1 MANHLHNGSSDSE
14 RKARWLAALLTT
26 VIVVAAA
33 ALMACTYLSVT
44 KYGIVVS
51 DKQDIVLVAEEFIDV
66 VDMPAAPD
74 MDGQHDSRA
83 QADEQ
88 LESQPTPISGTD
100 VDDQGNAGDPPPVTT
115 AKQESSVKQKKP
127 KAEEKPKPNG
137 PAVDKKKKEEEAI
150 KRKAENEVANAFNKS
165 QGKHNN
171 SAGAADKGNNG
182 VSDGKAPQGTLT
194 GHGTGKAGGGWAI
207 PKYGSV
213 RSTVTGSVKMVV
225 TIDRTGAVTSLRFD
239 GGDPPAATNAAARNA
254 CAAEVRARRFTR
266 SNPDDAPESAT
277 AYITYTFK

>member
-1 MANHLHNGSSDSE
+1 M
-14 RKARWLAALLTT
+14 
-26 VIVVAAA
+26 
-33 ALMACTYLSVT
+33 ALMVYSRLTLSHIDT
-44 KYGIVVS
+44 PLS
-51 DKQDIVLVAEEFIDV
+51 EKQDITLMEEEYIDV
-66 VDMPAAPD
+66 IDMPAAPN
-74 MDGQHDSRA
+74 MDGIADSRA

-88 LESQPTPISGTD
+88 LQSQPTPVAGTD
-100 VDDQGNAGDPPPVTT
+100 VEDSGNAGDPPPPTVT
-115 AKQESSVKQKKP
+115 AEESPAKQKKP
-127 KAEEKPKPNG
+127 KPEEKPKPKG

-171 SAGAADKGNNG
+171 AAGAADKGNNG
-182 VSDGKAPQGTLT
+182 VRDGNAPQGTLT

-207 PKYGSV
+207 PRYGAV

-225 TIDRTGAVTSLRFD
+225 TIDRNGVVTSLRFD
-239 GGDPPAATNAAARNA
+239 GGDAPAATNAAARNA

-266 SNPDDAPESAT
+266 SNPDDAPETAT